1 MKENLNGQGGSLLMV
16 SEKGYIL
23 PFAMLLTAAILVFSV
38 SSASIFIS
46 RYSYLDVMESGYK
59 RESLLL
65 YTVEKLLDEE
75 HSMDGFFVYQDG
87 IVRYK
92 AVEEGSVGTITLT
105 LETDEKIDKPV
116 MVTYRSDT
124 KEILDWEQG

>member
-1 MKENLNGQGGSLLMV
+1 MV

>member
-1 MKENLNGQGGSLLMV
+1 ML

-59 RESLLL
+59 RESMVL

-75 HSMDGFFVYQDG
+75 NSMDGFSVYPDG

-92 AVEEGSVGTITLT
+92 AVEEGSVGIITLT
-105 LETDEKIDKPV
+105 LETDEKIGKPV